1 MVDRYITSYSKGRK
15 TLGLRSF
22 VANYSQAF
30 MRPLVRRYMA
40 KEAMRFILTISLLF
54 LAGCANL
61 KYEPEDSLVKIEV
74 QKLVP
79 TEDCS
84 GKGIRAY
91 SVKGSNKRHLLDKEI
106 FYVSPG
112 NWEIAYYPTYEELI
126 DGVCEE
132 MEMLIIHGEY
142 TISYEFKQGFSYF
155 IYLNKE
161 REAGIKQ
168 NAI

>member
-1 MVDRYITSYSKGRK
+1 
-15 TLGLRSF
+15 
-22 VANYSQAF
+22 
-30 MRPLVRRYMA
+30 MA

-61 KYEPEDSLVKIEV
+61 KYQPEDGLVKIEV

-112 NWEIAYYPTYEELI
+112 NWEIAYYPTYEELQN
-126 DGVCEE
+126 GMCEE
-132 MEMLIIHGEY
+132 MERLIIHGEY
-142 TISYEFKQGFSYF
+142 TISHEFKQGFSYF

>member
-1 MVDRYITSYSKGRK
+1 
-15 TLGLRSF
+15 
-22 VANYSQAF
+22 
-30 MRPLVRRYMA
+30 MA

-61 KYEPEDSLVKIEV
+61 QYLPEDGLVKIV
-74 QKLVP
+74 TQKLVP

-84 GKGIRAY
+84 GQGIRAY
-91 SVKGSNKRHLLDKEI
+91 SAKASEKRHLLDNEI

-112 NWEIAYYPTYEELI
+112 KWEIAYYPTYEELKNGI
-126 DGVCEE
+126 CEE
-132 MEMLIIHGEY
+132 MEMLIIHGEF
-142 TISYEFKQGFSYF
+142 TISHEFKQGFSYF

-161 REAGIKQ
+161 REVGIKQ